1 MAAGVGASSLGLGSP
16 NPVSYGYRKPALGKP
31 SIAFE
36 SRSGQ
41 VRTTVA
47 QGKGDSKLS
56 ANFAFRPPIK
66 PPGGGIGDTGSF
78 VDTQA

>member
-1 MAAGVGASSLGLGSP
+1 MAGIGGASLGPGSP
-16 NPVSYGYRKPALGKP
+16 QPVAYGYRQSSLGKP

-36 SRSGQ
+36 ATSGQ

-56 ANFAFRPPIK
+56 ATFQFRPPPR
-66 PPGGGIGDTGSF
+66 PPGAIGQGGSF
-78 VDTQA
+78 VDVRA